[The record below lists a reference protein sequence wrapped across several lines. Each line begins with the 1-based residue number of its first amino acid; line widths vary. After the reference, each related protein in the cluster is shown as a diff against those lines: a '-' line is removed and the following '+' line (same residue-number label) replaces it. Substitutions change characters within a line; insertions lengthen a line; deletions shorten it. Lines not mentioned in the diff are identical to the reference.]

1 MKRYGYN
8 LKSLKKIDVIA
19 MAGLATNVMEQMG
32 KDKLITMKNI
42 EKICK
47 ALQCTPNDIFSFD
60 DYNSIDND

>member
-1 MKRYGYN
+1 
-8 LKSLKKIDVIA
+8 

-42 EKICK
+42 EKIYK